1 MQNWFSRACIVQA
14 VHAGSLYV
22 NTTISKLSVQ
32 QLSGQTVTTSSETRS
47 VPESQPEKDGSV
59 VHFRFG
65 PKVSGSGSDL
75 GRFHFRK
82 SDPVRL
88 FPGNSGKSKKFKYT
102 WLIQISRMTC

>member
-1 MQNWFSRACIVQA
+1 MQA

-75 GRFHFRK
+75 GRSHFRQ

-88 FPGNSGKSKKFKYT
+88 FPGNSGKSKKIEIDLAHSHF
-102 WLIQISRMTC
+102 